1 MDLMAEDAG
10 ERFPQTQWSRLL
22 DRGAGEEARREAAAA
37 LCGDYWKPVYA
48 FIRAQWGKTDDEA
61 KDLTQ
66 AFFAWVLE
74 SDLLGR
80 VGREGSRFR
89 TFLKVAL
96 KHFLIDET
104 RRDRTLK
111 RGGGVQSL
119 RIDSDALELP
129 DRAGRTPEEMLDA
142 VWRAEILGRAVEA
155 LGEKYRREGRET
167 PFRIFRE
174 YYWAAGEPPG
184 YRELASRHGVSES
197 DVSNYL
203 MAARRSLRDELER
216 LIAPT
221 VDSAASAADEF
232 RALFGE

>member
-1 MDLMAEDAG
+1 MDTESD
-10 ERFPQTQWSRLL
+10 RFPQTQWSRLL
-22 DRGAGEEARREAAAA
+22 DRHSSEESRHEAAAA

-48 FIRAQWGKTDDEA
+48 FIRAQWGKSDDEA

-111 RGGGVQSL
+111 RGGGMQAV
-119 RIDSDALELP
+119 RIDEHALELP

-142 VWRAEILGRAVEA
+142 VWRSEILGRAVDA
-155 LGEKYRREGRET
+155 LGERYRREGKEAQ
-167 PFRIFRE
+167 FRVFHD
-174 YYWAAGEPPG
+174 YYWAKGDPPG
-184 YRELASRHGVSES
+184 YRELAARHGVSES

-203 MAARRSLRDELER
+203 MAARRALRDALER

-221 VDSAASAADEF
+221 VNSAEAAAEEF